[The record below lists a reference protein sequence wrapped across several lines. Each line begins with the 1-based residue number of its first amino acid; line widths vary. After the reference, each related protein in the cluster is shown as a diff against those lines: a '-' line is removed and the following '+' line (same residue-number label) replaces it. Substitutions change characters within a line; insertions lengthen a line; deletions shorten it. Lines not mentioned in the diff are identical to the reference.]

1 MRPFGQYLL
10 RSCAFPQYVIFTVPC
25 IHKCTW
31 TTSIIY
37 SYDIYIYLEHPKM
50 HILQYN
56 KKGSVAWMETIIQ
69 YNSNPGWI
77 QIRESDPVLVNKT
90 QLVTKRNYSNNPK
103 TTSNLTNKAP
113 RHYNFQSN
121 KLLVAWEFSTID
133 NGESTCLLLDSNCPI
148 WVASKKHSCSKLLS
162 DSDNLTARLVCLGI
176 SEVVAQSQSFPQRRW
191 KTRRPWCHDDALR

>member
-1 MRPFGQYLL
+1 MVTVVWKLQTQHAQTHEHKWTPLHRNILINMRPFGQDLL
-10 RSCAFPQYVIFTVPC
+10 RSCAFPQYFIFTVPC

-31 TTSIIY
+31 AYLNHIY
-37 SYDIYIYLEHPKM
+37 HLFIWYIEHAKM

-113 RHYNFQSN
+113 RHYDFQSN
-121 KLLVAWEFSTID
+121 KRLVAWD
-133 NGESTCLLLDSNCPI
+133 NRR
-148 WVASKKHSCSKLLS
+148 
-162 DSDNLTARLVCLGI
+162 LTLRRI
-176 SEVVAQSQSFPQRRW
+176 SQQVSRF
-191 KTRRPWCHDDALR
+191 